1 MILEDLQKAIVLMG
15 DSWQKQNNLLD
26 RKTKFVYDVD
36 NFELLDKMCKTML
49 KNEDNR
55 KYAYHRQVNL
65 NISNY
70 CEELFC
76 KYGGEKVENKKDKE
90 KDIFIDDVPFD
101 VKVTNYPS
109 TAYESFDLG
118 TAQGKKY
125 LCIWLYNNQSSEGRQ
140 HFKNRLFVVCC
151 GNNMEEMLEIG
162 VYVPSYQRYDE
173 KERIYEHIHQL
184 KQSDLKKHYQQ
195 QWQRLK
201 LENQLQ

>member
-1 MILEDLQKAIVLMG
+1 MILKDLQKAIVLMG

-36 NFELLDKMCKTML
+36 NFELLDRMCKTML
-49 KNEDNR
+49 KNEDDR
-55 KYAYHRQVNL
+55 KYAYHRWVNL

-76 KYGGEKVENKKDKE
+76 KYGAEKVENKKDKE

-109 TAYESFDLG
+109 TAYENFDLD
-118 TAQGKKY
+118 TEQGKKD
-125 LCIWLYNNQSSEGRQ
+125 LCIWLYNNQSNEGRQ

-151 GNNMEEMLEIG
+151 GNNMEEKW
-162 VYVPSYQRYDE
+162 RN
-173 KERIYEHIHQL
+173 RTN
-184 KQSDLKKHYQQ
+184 
-195 QWQRLK
+195 LK
-201 LENQLQ
+201 LLDDHIRDFMSEPTYYTLEELKTVCGLIPIKS